1 MSAWQQTL
9 ELLKKAG
16 LSRGT
21 IQAMYGKRRRIW
33 RGKGS
38 PANQYPRGH
47 RAKRKRLQK
56 IQKESRRR
64 NRA

>member
-1 MSAWQQTL
+1 MSLWETTF

-16 LSRGT
+16 LSRGA
-21 IQAMYGKRRRIW
+21 IQLMYGKGRRVG
-33 RGKGS
+33 RGVNG
-38 PANQYPRGH
+38 ARTYPKGH